1 MNLYDLLNKIFEMYP
16 MGFSIVFTII
26 CFLVIAGIV
35 GILYFFNGLIAEKV
49 IDRYLKKYFENKKK
63 EYGEIVMNFEREK
76 EFKQK
81 EVLVLNDEKSII
93 SKTLHTLD
101 YKYTTNEENWEG
113 KMVILYLPDVQSN
126 DKNQE
131 KRHEVFKEKLKILET
146 LDRDEHI
153 LLIYATYPT
162 FKIDGYNKDDLPKK
176 YTFINSQFTLIE
188 RLYSAYIISN
198 IKE

>member
-16 MGFSIVFTII
+16 MGFPIVFTII
-26 CFLVIAGIV
+26 CFLVIAGVV

-49 IDRYLKKYFENKKK
+49 IDRYLKKYFENKK
-63 EYGEIVMNFEREK
+63 K

-101 YKYTTNEENWEG
+101 YKYTTNEENWKG
-113 KMVILYLPDVQSN
+113 KMVILYLPDVETNSE
-126 DKNQE
+126 NQE
-131 KRHEVFKEKLKILET
+131 KRHEVFKEKLKILKT

-153 LLIYATYPT
+153 LLIYVPYPT
-162 FKIDGYNKDDLPKK
+162 FKISEYKDELPKK
-176 YTFINSQFTLIE
+176 YTFVNSQFTLIE

>member
-1 MNLYDLLNKIFEMYP
+1 MNLYDLLNKIFDMYP
-16 MGFSIVFTII
+16 MGFPIVFTII

-49 IDRYLKKYFENKKK
+49 INRYLKKYFENKKK

-101 YKYTTNEENWEG
+101 YKYTTNEENWKG
-113 KMVILYLPDVQSN
+113 KMVILYLLDVEAN

-131 KRHEVFKEKLKILET
+131 KRHEVFKEKLKILKT
-146 LDRDEHI
+146 LDKNEHI
-153 LLIYATYPT
+153 LLIYATQPNFEIGKY
-162 FKIDGYNKDDLPKK
+162 KDNLPKK
-176 YTFINSQFTLIE
+176 YTFVNSQFTLIE